1 MRCFYSVTAANTGG
15 DVISRAFLHAL
26 VALIGGYREALT
38 FLPNQKIQFDEAAF
52 LASRP
57 AHMKHFLES
66 LLHLQVIY
74 VLEQPRIVLQLART
88 GPLARL
94 LVPFAHPLLPQCLL
108 DSRASLRSFARSLVH
123 SRAHGKE
130 VFVHDMPA
138 FHAVLTRSEGVF
150 LVLARF
156 FL

>member
-1 MRCFYSVTAANTGG
+1 MRCFYHCSSMRCFYSVTAANTGG

-74 VLEQPRIVLQLART
+74 VLEQPRIVLQVLGHSLVCSYHSHSLIRFFRNVCFFRARDMNAWISCSVRECFLILHVFYCSS
-88 GPLARL
+88 P
-94 LVPFAHPLLPQCLL
+94 
-108 DSRASLRSFARSLVH
+108 SLRTH
-123 SRAHGKE
+123 
-130 VFVHDMPA
+130 
-138 FHAVLTRSEGVF
+138 
-150 LVLARF
+150 
-156 FL
+156 